1 VKRADKEKL
10 VKELS
15 EAFDRYD
22 NFFLVDFLNMS
33 VAQAVE
39 IRKLC
44 RENSFSFKVV
54 KNRLALRALKE
65 EFPDDLKISFQ
76 GSTALAFAPQNPI
89 GLARLIQDFSK
100 QNKVLR
106 VKAGILEGQ
115 FLTAD
120 KFNEVANLA
129 SREELLARIGGLMAA
144 PLMKLLRT
152 WQAPLSGL
160 GTLLSQLKT
169 KK

>member
-1 VKRADKEKL
+1 VKRADKEKQ

-33 VAQAVE
+33 VEQAVE

-115 FLTAD
+115 YLTAD

-144 PLMKLLRT
+144 PLIKLLRT

>member
-1 VKRADKEKL
+1 MKRADKEKQ

-44 RENSFSFKVV
+44 RKNSFSFKVV

-65 EFPDDLKISFQ
+65 EFPDDLKLSFQ

>member
-1 VKRADKEKL
+1 MKREDKEKQ

-15 EAFDRYD
+15 EAFNSCE
-22 NFFLVDFLNMS
+22 NFYLVDFLNMT
-33 VAQAVE
+33 VAQAVKM
-39 IRKLC
+39 RRLC
-44 RENSFSFKVV
+44 RENAYTFRVV
-54 KNRLALRALKE
+54 KNRLALRALKD
-65 EFPDDLKISFQ
+65 EFPEDLKMSFQ
-76 GSTALAFAPQNPI
+76 GSTAIAFAPQNPI
-89 GLARLIQDFSK
+89 GLARLIKDFSA
-100 QNKVLR
+100 QNKVLS

-115 FLTAD
+115 FLSAD
-120 KFNEVANLA
+120 RFNEVANLA

-144 PLMKLLRT
+144 PLMRILRT

>member
-1 VKRADKEKL
+1 MKRADKEKQ

-144 PLMKLLRT
+144 PLIKLLRT

>member
-1 VKRADKEKL
+1 VKRADKEKQ

-65 EFPDDLKISFQ
+65 EFPDDLKLSFQ

-115 FLTAD
+115 YLTAD

-144 PLMKLLRT
+144 PLIKLLRT

>member
-1 VKRADKEKL
+1 MKRADKEKQ

-100 QNKVLR
+100 RNKVLR

-120 KFNEVANLA
+120 KFNDVANLA

>member
-1 VKRADKEKL
+1 MKRTDKEKQ

-15 EAFDRYD
+15 EAFDRHD

-44 RENSFSFKVV
+44 RENSYSFRVV

-76 GSTALAFAPQNPI
+76 GTTAIAFAPQDPI

-100 QNKVLR
+100 RNKVLR

-115 FLTAD
+115 FLTAN

-129 SREELLARIGGLMAA
+129 SKDELLARIGGLMAA

-160 GTLLSQLKT
+160 GTMLSQLKT

>member
-1 VKRADKEKL
+1 VKRADKEKQ

-33 VAQAVE
+33 VAHAVE
-39 IRKLC
+39 IRKVC
-44 RENSFSFKVV
+44 RENSYSFKVV

-76 GSTALAFAPQNPI
+76 GSTAIAFAPQNPI

-100 QNKVLR
+100 RNNVLR

-115 FLTAD
+115 FLTAN

-129 SREELLARIGGLMAA
+129 SREELLARVGGLMAA

-152 WQAPLSGL
+152 WQAPISGL

>member
-1 VKRADKEKL
+1 VKRADKEKQ

-44 RENSFSFKVV
+44 RKNSFSFKVV

-65 EFPDDLKISFQ
+65 EFPDDLKLSFQ

>member
-1 VKRADKEKL
+1 MKREDKEKQ

-15 EAFDRYD
+15 EAFGNHDS
-22 NFFLVDFLNMS
+22 FFLVDFINMS

-44 RENSFSFKVV
+44 RENSYSFRVV

-65 EFPDDLKISFQ
+65 EFPEDIKLSFQ
-76 GSTALAFAPQNPI
+76 GSTAIAFAPQNPI
-89 GLARLIQDFSK
+89 GLARLIKDFSAR
-100 QNKVLR
+100 NKVLS
-106 VKAGILEGQ
+106 VKAGLLEGQ
-115 FLTAD
+115 LLTAD
-120 KFNEVANLA
+120 RFNEVANLA
-129 SREELLARIGGLMAA
+129 SREELLGRIGGLMAA
-144 PLMKLLRT
+144 PLMKLFRT

-160 GTLLSQLKT
+160 GTLLSQLKN

>member
-1 VKRADKEKL
+1 MKREEKEKQI
-10 VKELS
+10 KELS
-15 EAFDRYD
+15 EAFSSHDS
-22 NFFLVDFLNMS
+22 FFLVDFINMS
-33 VAQAVE
+33 VAQAQE
-39 IRKLC
+39 MRKLC
-44 RENSFSFKVV
+44 RENSYSFRVV

-65 EFPDDLKISFQ
+65 EFPEDFKMSFQ
-76 GSTALAFAPQNPI
+76 GSTAVAFAPQNPI
-89 GLARLIQDFSK
+89 GLARLIKDFSAR
-100 QNKVLR
+100 NNVLS
-106 VKAGILEGQ
+106 VKSGILEGQ

-120 KFNEVANLA
+120 KFNEVANLT
-129 SREELLARIGGLMAA
+129 SRGELLARIGGLMAA